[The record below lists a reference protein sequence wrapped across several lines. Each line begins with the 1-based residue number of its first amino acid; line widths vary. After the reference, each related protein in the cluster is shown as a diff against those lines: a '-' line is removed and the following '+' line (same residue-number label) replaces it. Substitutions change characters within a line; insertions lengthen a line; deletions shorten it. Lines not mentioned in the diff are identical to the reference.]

1 MQQWHYLR
9 RAILDWRVA
18 EPRRRLPLDPTRC
31 YFLPMPI
38 EPEISPPS
46 LSADTEA
53 ALRRIAAAEGLR
65 LLVVFGSLAAGRGTS
80 ESDLDIGVLAAEGRA
95 AVAAV
100 ERRVLE
106 EALHPRLDVVDL
118 TRGSALLAHM
128 VARTAR
134 VVYEAAPGVF
144 ASFAS
149 LALRRHEDA
158 RRFREADRAVIA
170 RFVAAHGG
178 AV

>member
-1 MQQWHYLR
+1 
-9 RAILDWRVA
+9 
-18 EPRRRLPLDPTRC
+18 
-31 YFLPMPI
+31 MPI
-38 EPEISPPS
+38 EPETSPPS

-53 ALRRIAAAEGLR
+53 ALRDIAASLGLR
-65 LLVVFGSLAAGRGTS
+65 LLVVYGSLAAARGTPQ
-80 ESDLDIGVLAAEGRA
+80 SDLDIGVLGDGYG
-95 AVAAV
+95 AVEAV

-106 EALHPRLDVVDL
+106 GALHPRPDVVDL
-118 TRGSALLAHM
+118 SRGSALLAFM

-170 RFVAAHGG
+170 RFVLAQGG
-178 AV
+178 PV

>member
-1 MQQWHYLR
+1 
-9 RAILDWRVA
+9 
-18 EPRRRLPLDPTRC
+18 
-31 YFLPMPI
+31 MPI
-38 EPEISPPS
+38 EPETSPPS

-53 ALRRIAAAEGLR
+53 ALRDIAASLGLR
-65 LLVVFGSLAAGRGTS
+65 LLVVFGSLAAGRGNAG
-80 ESDLDIGVLAAEGRA
+80 SDLDIGVLTDGLPAT
-95 AVAAV
+95 AV
-100 ERRVLE
+100 ERRVFE
-106 EALHPRLDVVDL
+106 RALHPRPDVVDL
-118 TRGSALLAHM
+118 TRCSALLAFM

-170 RFVAAHGG
+170 RLLSVRGG
-178 AV
+178 SV

>member
-1 MQQWHYLR
+1 MSAL
-9 RAILDWRVA
+9 
-18 EPRRRLPLDPTRC
+18 
-31 YFLPMPI
+31 I
-38 EPEISPPS
+38 ESSPPA
-46 LSADTEA
+46 LSPSAED
-53 ALRRIAAAEGLR
+53 ALRRIAVSEGLR
-65 LLVVFGSLAAGRGTS
+65 LLVVYGSLAAGRGTP
-80 ESDLDIGVLAAEGRA
+80 ESDLDIGVLAEGRA

-106 EALHPRLDVVDL
+106 AALHPRPDVVDL
-118 TRGSALLAHM
+118 GRASALLALM
-128 VARTAR
+128 AARTAR

-170 RFVAAHGG
+170 RLAATRS
-178 AV
+178 ASP